1 MKDVDLNNAQS
12 MLRFLLSEM
21 AQMKHAV
28 SAPDSPLASQSPR
41 LPSVLGDNDAEPQS
55 GTSRQLER
63 LEALGG
69 MASTAGSSKGPLQ
82 LAPHLQHLVEPVD
95 ASPKGGKHMEHA
107 RNGGMSD
114 PYDVLPEASERRKH
128 RRVRKDSASG
138 ASGVSA
144 GVSPRRTKTAHT
156 STSTNTP
163 SERNQLTI

>member
-1 MKDVDLNNAQS
+1 

-28 SAPDSPLASQSPR
+28 SAPDSPPASQSPR
-41 LPSVLGDNDAEPQS
+41 LPMVLGDNDAEPQP
-55 GTSRQLER
+55 GTSQQLER

-69 MASTAGSSKGPLQ
+69 MAPSAGSSSTGPLQ
-82 LAPHLQHLVEPVD
+82 LAPHLQHLVEPAD
-95 ASPKGGKHMEHA
+95 ASPKGGKQMEHA

>member
-1 MKDVDLNNAQS
+1 
-12 MLRFLLSEM
+12 
-21 AQMKHAV
+21 
-28 SAPDSPLASQSPR
+28 
-41 LPSVLGDNDAEPQS
+41 
-55 GTSRQLER
+55 
-63 LEALGG
+63 
-69 MASTAGSSKGPLQ
+69 MASSAGGSSKGPLQ

-95 ASPKGGKHMEHA
+95 ASPKGGKHTEPA
-107 RNGGMSD
+107 RNGGVSD

>member
-1 MKDVDLNNAQS
+1 
-12 MLRFLLSEM
+12 
-21 AQMKHAV
+21 
-28 SAPDSPLASQSPR
+28 
-41 LPSVLGDNDAEPQS
+41 
-55 GTSRQLER
+55 
-63 LEALGG
+63 
-69 MASTAGSSKGPLQ
+69 MASTAGSSSTGPLQ
-82 LAPHLQHLVEPVD
+82 LAPHLQHLVEPAD
-95 ASPKGGKHMEHA
+95 ASPITSPKGGKHTEPA
-107 RNGGMSD
+107 RNGGASD